1 LKAKNK
7 TDEVEDLRQLQKIS
21 LKLLRKILI
30 KLMRQVKRPAL
41 QDVVEIEN
49 LLTQMHP
56 HVKIVLKLKTK
67 LRENN
72 APLVN
77 QDPSESQKK
86 MRKVRRN
93 IFLLLKSYLERIQI
107 AKSSNDHER
116 SARMVIATNKD
127 PIANPV
133 PQESPVN
140 QHSRKKGKK
149 EDHHDNIGMTS
160 IQENPAKTE
169 AIEVVKDTESRDL
182 LSNREVVIQTT
193 IEVVTEEVKVSQE
206 VAEVAKVAAED
217 TVAATMKTVVEEI
230 SKTAEAIV
238 VTEVVKIQEATVILS
253 IQDVR
258 VKTEIVEEMVISE
271 AVIEVANQPTES
283 HKLKNDKF

>member
-41 QDVVEIEN
+41 QDVVETEN

-56 HVKIVLKLKTK
+56 LVKIVLKLKTK
-67 LRENN
+67 LKGKN

-77 QDPSESQKK
+77 QDPSENQKK
-86 MRKVRRN
+86 MWKVRRN
-93 IFLLLKSYLERIQI
+93 IFLLLKSYLLRIQI

-116 SARMVIATNKD
+116 SARMVITTNKD

-149 EDHHDNIGMTS
+149 EDHHDNIEMTS

-169 AIEVVKDTESRDL
+169 AIEVVKDMESRDL

-193 IEVVTEEVKVSQE
+193 TEVVTEVVKVSQE

-238 VTEVVKIQEATVILS
+238 VTEVVRIQEATVILS

-258 VKTEIVEEMVISE
+258 VKTEIAEEMVVSE

>member
-1 LKAKNK
+1 MKAKNK

-41 QDVVEIEN
+41 QDVVETEN

-67 LRENN
+67 LRGKN

-77 QDPSESQKK
+77 QDLSENQKK

-116 SARMVIATNKD
+116 SAKMVITTNKD
-127 PIANPV
+127 PLANLV

-149 EDHHDNIGMTS
+149 EDHHDNIEMTS

-169 AIEVVKDTESRDL
+169 AIEVVKDMESRDL

-193 IEVVTEEVKVSQE
+193 TEVVTEVVKVSQE

-238 VTEVVKIQEATVILS
+238 VTEVVRIQEATVILS

-258 VKTEIVEEMVISE
+258 VKTEIAEEMVVSE